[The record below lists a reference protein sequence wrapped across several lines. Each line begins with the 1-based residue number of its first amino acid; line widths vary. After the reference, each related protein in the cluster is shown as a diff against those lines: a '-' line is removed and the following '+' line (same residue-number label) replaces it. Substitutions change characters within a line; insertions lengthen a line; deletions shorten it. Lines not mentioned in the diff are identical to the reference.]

1 MTIRLSFLLALALTA
16 CSRTE
21 PPQPANASEPAAA
34 QVVAPDAVRL
44 ESMMVTQPLTATPG
58 DPARGREYVASRS
71 LGNCLACH
79 RISALDEEPFHGDVG
94 PSLDGA
100 GTRWQE
106 GHLRAL
112 VVNAKSFFPTT
123 VMPAYYRTSG
133 LNRVR
138 DDVAGQPILKAQQVE
153 DVIAFLKT
161 LK

>member
-1 MTIRLSFLLALALTA
+1 MSFRMSLLLALALTA
-16 CSRTE
+16 CSKAE
-21 PPQPANASEPAAA
+21 PPQPAHAGQAATA
-34 QVVAPDAVRL
+34 QIVAPDAVRVD
-44 ESMMVTQPLTATPG
+44 SMMVTQPLTATPG
-58 DPARGREYVASRS
+58 DATRGREYVASRS

-112 VVNAKSFFPTT
+112 VVNAKSFFPNT

-138 DDVAGQPILKAQQVE
+138 EDVAGQPILQAQQVE